1 MITVQDLLRYR
12 GNVSKRH
19 EKNTT
24 EKVVDRNDTHN
35 KQ

>member
-24 EKVVDRNDTHN
+24 EKIMDRNDMHI